1 MTSALTFLSK
11 LQKDHIYLNSHSRMR
26 VSLVAQV
33 NKLNF
38 AVAVFISQISLFGGG
53 GRGWGEEAE
62 QAEQNFD
69 CEEFWVY

>member
-26 VSLVAQV
+26 VSLAQV

-53 GRGWGEEAE
+53 GRRWGEEAE

-69 CEEFWVY
+69 CEEFLVY